1 MDLLICGFSDDD
13 DDDYGFMDWYGVIV
27 CSSVRYAN

>member
-1 MDLLICGFSDDD
+1 MDLLICGFSDD